1 MFKEAL
7 QSLTGKN
14 KEVKERFKEAQ
25 VEDRINRTVEDRK
38 KSSNERELERYMKE
52 EREKEIKNQLE
63 YFRKKKEKEIN
74 YGHNPLNVKNVTNK
88 CDWEV
93 LKEQNLFNK
102 NKNIFKNQKRIY

>member
-1 MFKEAL
+1 MRSNIPIVILKTVVFDFKYP
-7 QSLTGKN
+7 K
-14 KEVKERFKEAQ
+14 KEIIGISCSIEI
-25 VEDRINRTVEDRK
+25 VELWE
-38 KSSNERELERYMKE
+38 S
-52 EREKEIKNQLE
+52 EIKNQLE